1 MEKIDNYS
9 GYTKVLRNFIEII
22 RNYVISYKVIR
33 HKLEPGRS
41 ILEENK

>member
-33 HKLEPGRS
+33 HKLEPGRF